1 MNLFISVPFDI
12 VLLKVL
18 KCVIRTNI
26 WSLLLVF
33 LHPPS
38 PEIHLC
44 SERMKVVL
52 LQRIFSAGAFWFSF
66 VPKLSG
72 YRMAS

>member
-44 SERMKVVL
+44 SEHMKVVYYV
-52 LQRIFSAGAFWFSF
+52 GSF
-66 VPKLSG
+66 QQERSG
-72 YRMAS
+72 FHLFQN